1 LLSWL
6 RTEAARVCVWLGACP
21 ARSRKQSLHR
31 MPHTRQVRVLVDMRV
46 EDDFWSST
54 ILCLSTVKRPS
65 GGLTSTPM
73 LYCGMC
79 IEYYM
84 PDFFFTSASFFLLRS
99 SCCSLRTACVP
110 SSSACVGSP
119 CCSTILSCTSM
130 LSSSAQNRYCSWRSG
145 CALTSRATGWR
156 PSPAS
161 GSTRVWCSCHLH

>member
-1 LLSWL
+1 VRVVTLLLSWL

-110 SSSACVGSP
+110 SVLALAVRAAVPYCLAQACFHLLLRTDTAAGAVG
-119 CCSTILSCTSM
+119 
-130 LSSSAQNRYCSWRSG
+130 
-145 CALTSRATGWR
+145 AL
-156 PSPAS
+156 
-161 GSTRVWCSCHLH
+161 